1 MKENIVKEKSYQ
13 FALDVIQAYRL
24 LGEEHKEYI
33 LSKQLLR
40 SGTSIGANV
49 EEALAASS
57 RKDFSYKMSIACREA
72 RETLYWLRL
81 LNDSGY

>member
-40 SGTSIGANV
+40 SGTSIGPMF
-49 EEALAASS
+49 EEALAATAE
-57 RKDFSYKMSIACREA
+57 K
-72 RETLYWLRL
+72 L
-81 LNDSGY
+81 